1 MSPSAE
7 STRRQGAL
15 VQRRDFLL
23 AAGAIAALSFVPRIA
38 QEAWERVA
46 TAYPPAGGL
55 TEAHLA
61 LVSAVSDAII
71 PRTDTPGATDV
82 GVPAWVNF
90 IVAEYFT
97 SAERVMFLGGLDEI
111 DTLAIDTLG
120 APLAM
125 NATEDRERVIA
136 IIERPS
142 VYERFVDRLEDS
154 QRFSRTITNFLHW
167 SVVERLMIPFA
178 KRARA
183 YSRLKALIVH
193 GYFTS
198 ERVQKDVLR
207 AVITPGSF
215 DGSAP
220 MPHGHEMGGA

>member
-1 MSPSAE
+1 M
-7 STRRQGAL
+7 
-15 VQRRDFLL
+15 QRRDFLL

-46 TAYPPAGGL
+46 TAYPPVGGL
-55 TEAHLA
+55 SEAHLA

-71 PRTDTPGATDV
+71 PRTDTPGAMDV

-97 SAERVMFLGGLDEI
+97 SAERAMFLGGLDEI

-120 APLAM
+120 APLTM

-154 QRFSRTITNFLHW
+154 QRFSQMITNFLHW

-198 ERVQKDVLR
+198 ERVQKEVLR
-207 AVITPGSF
+207 TVIMTDHFNGA
-215 DGSAP
+215 AP
-220 MPHGHEMGGA
+220 MPLGHLRHGA

>member
-1 MSPSAE
+1 
-7 STRRQGAL
+7 

-23 AAGAIAALSFVPRIA
+23 AAGAIAALSFVPRVA
-38 QEAWERVA
+38 QDVWNRVA
-46 TAYPPAGGL
+46 TEYPPAGGL
-55 TEAHLA
+55 SDAELV
-61 LVSAVSDAII
+61 LVSAVADTII

-90 IVAEYFT
+90 IVAEYYT
-97 SAERVMFLGGLDEI
+97 SAERAMFLGGLDEI

-120 APLAM
+120 APLTM

-154 QRFSRTITNFLHW
+154 QRFSRMISNFLHW
-167 SVVERLMIPFA
+167 GVVERLMMPFA
-178 KRARA
+178 QRARA
-183 YSRLKALIVH
+183 YSRLKALVVH

-207 AVITPGSF
+207 AVIVPGNF
-215 DGSAP
+215 DGAAP

>member
-1 MSPSAE
+1 M
-7 STRRQGAL
+7 R
-15 VQRRDFLL
+15 RRDLLL
-23 AAGAIAALSFVPRIA
+23 AAGAVAALSFVPRVA

-46 TAYPPAGGL
+46 TTYYPPTDAL
-55 TEAHLA
+55 SESQLA
-61 LVSAVSDAII
+61 LITALADAII

-82 GVPAWVNF
+82 GVPAWINF
-90 IVAEYFT
+90 MAAEYFT
-97 SAERVMFLGGLDEI
+97 SAERVMFLRGLDEI

-136 IIERPS
+136 ILERPS

-154 QRFSRTITNFLHW
+154 HRFSQMIANFLHW

-178 KRARA
+178 ERART

-207 AVITPGSF
+207 VVIMPGYF

-220 MPHGHEMGGA
+220 MSHGHEIGGA